1 MSSKRWLKAEIRKWV
16 QNDLI
21 TPSEGNAILAQ
32 YGEESHSYQDIFFIM
47 ASLSIGGGLLSLG
60 ASFWNGL
67 TQGQRFVTAMI
78 PLLLSALLMLAL
90 VALDRKVPVTGHW
103 KNVVR
108 RRMETA
114 YMDESDREE
123 ETVTR
128 YRVPDY
134 AREILC
140 AFHGGS
146 LLLACYLLEDTFFI
160 PGTLPLLLLGAGVI
174 LLILT
179 FLMDSL
185 SLSVAC
191 VLAATAAAVTGGHD
205 WIVTASWGLMAALVP
220 FLLTLLKNDRQ
231 YSLIV
236 LSWCWTAG
244 VLFLI
249 SRTTNMLWEMMFFS
263 EAAAFTWIIG
273 SMMRSYTAAGMAVR
287 FLGSTAM
294 FGVLGNQFVLGQL
307 WIAPLSQKRR
317 MAPSGAPS
325 GFFSF

>member
-1 MSSKRWLKAEIRKWV
+1 
-16 QNDLI
+16 
-21 TPSEGNAILAQ
+21 
-32 YGEESHSYQDIFFIM
+32 
-47 ASLSIGGGLLSLG
+47 
-60 ASFWNGL
+60 
-67 TQGQRFVTAMI
+67 
-78 PLLLSALLMLAL
+78 
-90 VALDRKVPVTGHW
+90 
-103 KNVVR
+103 
-108 RRMETA
+108 
-114 YMDESDREE
+114 MDESDREE

-128 YRVPDY
+128 YCVPDY

-160 PGTLPLLLLGAGVI
+160 PGTLPLLLLGSGVI

-294 FGVLGNQFVLGQL
+294 FGVLGISSFGQL
-307 WIAPLSQKRR
+307 WIASLSQESGWLLWGAFGLLLLLNLYVLMKALQKREWR
-317 MAPSGAPS
+317 LPVWCRYPCWVRRSFPCGIHPGRPPAWLSLLLQWFFHWVSYCVGFRPDGAGRGCLDLS
-325 GFFSF
+325 CFLS